1 MSEYDE
7 MPIIQ
12 ELISGEDLE
21 LTLLCIRG
29 KAIAGS
35 AYLSLKN
42 YPLPYGPPVACRTI
56 KDDFLM
62 DIGINFLRKLNY
74 NGVAHLDF
82 RRDPNDGEAKLLDFN
97 VRLAGT
103 NEMSICSGI
112 DFGYFLYRLSTG
124 EKVDQIFDYEID
136 KEFRWLLFGELRH
149 LLATNDKWKTLKN
162 MLRWKNVS
170 TNFSMTDPLPSIAPV
185 FRKIAGRNA
194 NKPKNK

>member
-1 MSEYDE
+1 LAVA
-7 MPIIQ
+7 IIQ
-12 ELISGEDLE
+12 ELIKGEDLE

-29 KAIAGS
+29 EPIAGS
-35 AYLSLKN
+35 VYLSLRN

-56 KDDFLM
+56 KDDAFM
-62 DIGINFLRKLNY
+62 DLGMNFLKKLNY

-82 RRDPNDGEAKLLDFN
+82 RRDQNDGKAKLLDFN

-112 DFGYFLYRLSTG
+112 DFGYLLYRSAIG
-124 EKVDQIFDYEID
+124 EEVDQIFKYEIN
-136 KEFRWLLFGELRH
+136 KEFRWLLFGEFRY
-149 LLATNDKWKTLKN
+149 LLATTNKWKTLKD

-185 FRKIAGRNA
+185 LKKIIGLCA
-194 NKPKNK
+194 K